1 MKKISDAELEVLKVL
16 WNKKQATS
24 LDIIYELKEHN
35 WNKNTVRTLI
45 KRLYEKG
52 AIKILG
58 KDSKAYY
65 YSSTVDKEKFKYLR
79 TQNLLNKLF
88 DNKIENLILNY
99 LKYEKNSKEKRQM
112 IINKIK

>member
-24 LDIIYELKEHN
+24 LDIICELKEHN

-58 KDSKAYY
+58 KDSKSYY